1 LNAFGG
7 PIKTFRSAFLQA
19 KEAPYMEVARS
30 YGASNF
36 RIITHYLVP
45 RILPVFIPHLIAQIP
60 SFIFL
65 EATLGFF
72 NIKSNYPSW
81 GRIIFEGLSRGALYG
96 SPFWVLEPIFLL
108 LLTGLA
114 FAMLGAALE
123 RILNPRVIDHIP
135 LDDSKAKQA
144 ATPKIHLLRNYNKR
158 TLAGLILVLAILG
171 IVASSSRIKAYA
183 DKVMRNLAPYVAA
196 ASGETTPDPEKRIA
210 TFPAASSPTAKP
222 ATVSAASTTPTALS
236 PTSTATVFP
245 TLTPTL
251 VPVALGPTTP
261 ANPAASVPGIY
272 TLQRGEYP
280 YCIARRFNVDPD
292 ELIALNKLGINQNFY
307 IGTILE
313 IPQTQKTFPGD
324 RMLQPHPATY
334 TVSARYETIYSIA
347 CAFGDVD
354 PATIAQVNQIS
365 VNSNLFVGQ
374 QLGIP

>member
-1 LNAFGG
+1 
-7 PIKTFRSAFLQA
+7 
-19 KEAPYMEVARS
+19 MEVARS

-45 RILPVFIPHLIAQIP
+45 RILPVFIPHLITQIP

-144 ATPKIHLLRNYNKR
+144 ATSKINLLKNYNNR
-158 TLAGLILVLAILG
+158 TVAGLIVILAIFG
-171 IVASSSRIKAYA
+171 IVASSGRIKTYA
-183 DKVMRNLAPYVAA
+183 DKAMQNLSPYVASV
-196 ASGETTPDPEKRIA
+196 SGEMTPDPVKRVA
-210 TFPAASSPTAKP
+210 TFPAAASSPTDKP
-222 ATVSAASTTPTALS
+222 ATVSEASTTPILLS
-236 PTSTATVFP
+236 PTSTDTVFTTLNP
-245 TLTPTL
+245 TLLPVTL
-251 VPVALGPTTP
+251 EPTTTP
-261 ANPAASVPGIY
+261 NPAASIPGIY
-272 TLQRGEYP
+272 ILQRGEYP
-280 YCIARRFNVDPD
+280 YCIARRFNVDPN
-292 ELIALNKLGINQNFY
+292 ELITINKLGINQNFY
-307 IGTILE
+307 TGTALQ
-313 IPQTQKTFPGD
+313 IPQTNKTFPGE
-324 RMLQPHPATY
+324 RMLKTHPATY
-334 TVSARYETIYSIA
+334 TVSTHSETIYSVA

-354 PATIAQVNQIS
+354 PDTIAQANQIPADS
-365 VNSNLFVGQ
+365 ILVIGQ
-374 QLGIP
+374 QLNIP